1 MTYQYTPYINFLW
14 AIRFWTRWGMISAL
28 FLRRRSS
35 CRLINIRAKIP
46 SSVHMHRNDT
56 ILYVV
61 SCTMKPYY
69 VSTSSLTSFVRKSC
83 VCNAGIYVRS
93 CKSTWKDD
101 LISDFIMNI
110 CGVGI
115 FFVYIRGSYY
125 IHVHIVLQ
133 IIWWVNSI
141 YYMSL
146 HLCYII
152 CNLTHLVSLLY
163 ICNITLYAMWWMIRM
178 IYNVHDLHRYDI
190 SDNNRLGIIE
200 RIVSVHAKYRY
211 VHVPIRIS

>member
-1 MTYQYTPYINFLW
+1 MCLQRGHICEVVQEYMKGWFNIWFYYEYIGVWCGDIF
-14 AIRFWTRWGMISAL
+14 
-28 FLRRRSS
+28 S
-35 CRLINIRAKIP
+35 CIFGEVIIN
-46 SSVHMHRNDT
+46 
-56 ILYVV
+56 
-61 SCTMKPYY
+61 
-69 VSTSSLTSFVRKSC
+69 
-83 VCNAGIYVRS
+83 
-93 CKSTWKDD
+93 
-101 LISDFIMNI
+101 
-110 CGVGI
+110 
-115 FFVYIRGSYY
+115 
-125 IHVHIVLQ
+125 VHIVLQ
-133 IIWWVNSI
+133 IVWWVYSI
-141 YYMSL
+141 YCMSL